1 MTNNLVVRRNT
12 LSQTLETRHIHPTP
26 INQAEPVSTVP
37 EQSNNIQAKASRPF
51 RRPLGEIIAD
61 INMPIPARFIKT
73 KPQHDKQSGRTI
85 NLKFVSWYDVI
96 RILEARAPGF
106 EYDCEPHFADGKTV
120 VKATIT
126 IHGSDG
132 SLSRSAL
139 GIEDSQTGS
148 WGDPTSNA
156 SSMALRRA
164 AASFGLGLHLYFD
177 K

>member
-1 MTNNLVVRRNT
+1 MQARNV
-12 LSQTLETRHIHPTP
+12 LP
-26 INQAEPVSTVP
+26 INRSTSQAVAPSHT
-37 EQSNNIQAKASRPF
+37 QTKTTRAF
-51 RRPLGEIIAD
+51 RRPLETILED
-61 INMPIPARFIKT
+61 LRKPIPDRFIKL
-73 KPQHDKQSGRTI
+73 KPQKNKKTGKTI
-85 NLKFVSWYDVI
+85 HIKFASWYDII

-106 EYDCEPHFADGKTV
+106 EYDCSPHFSDGKTI

-139 GIEDSQTGS
+139 GIENSGVDS
-148 WGDPTSNA
+148 WGDATSNA

-164 AASFGLGLHLYFD
+164 AAEFGLGLHLYFE